1 MHIHWFPGHMTKAIR
16 MMKEEMKVVDSV
28 IYVLDCRAVKSC
40 INPSFDEI
48 IGTKPILY
56 VLNKADMAPNNE
68 VERWKKYFESLG
80 KKCITANSTL
90 KGSAGI
96 LISALKEINKEKIE
110 RFENRGIK
118 KTVRAMVIGVPNCGK
133 STLINSLVAK
143 NRTVTGDKPG
153 VTKGKQWV
161 SIDTYV
167 DLLDTP
173 GTLYPDFS
181 DQAKATNLALIGSI
195 KEEILDIIELSQE
208 MLKFLT
214 NNYPDRLKEKY
225 NLTAISEDF
234 HDNLYAI
241 AKRRGY
247 ILRGGEYDLERTAS
261 AIIQDFRRQS
271 FGKIILE
278 KYDAND

>member
-1 MHIHWFPGHMTKAIR
+1 
-16 MMKEEMKVVDSV
+16 
-28 IYVLDCRAVKSC
+28 
-40 INPSFDEI
+40 
-48 IGTKPILY
+48 
-56 VLNKADMAPNNE
+56 
-68 VERWKKYFESLG
+68 
-80 KKCITANSTL
+80 
-90 KGSAGI
+90 
-96 LISALKEINKEKIE
+96 
-110 RFENRGIK
+110 
-118 KTVRAMVIGVPNCGK
+118 MVIGVPNCGK

-181 DQAKATNLALIGSI
+181 DQVKATNLALIGSI
-195 KEEILDIIELSQE
+195 KEEILDVIELSQE
-208 MLKFLT
+208 MVKFLAK
-214 NNYPDRLKEKY
+214 NYPEKLKEKY
-225 NLTAISEDF
+225 NLAEISLDF
-234 HDNLYAI
+234 NENLNGI

-261 AIIQDFRRQS
+261 AIIQDFRKQA

-278 KYDAND
+278 KCCDNG